1 MTQEKISE
9 IVIST
14 LKNHCQQNGIE
25 CELNAHTVLIGSNSL
40 LNSLGLVSFIVDVET
55 AFLEENIEIS
65 LTSESAMSSR
75 ISPFRS
81 VGALCN
87 FIANQIQNNG

>member
-9 IVIST
+9 IVISI
-14 LKNHCQQNGIE
+14 LKTHCEQKGLS
-25 CELNAHTVLIGSNSL
+25 CELDTHTPLIGSDRIFDSI
-40 LNSLGLVSFIVDVET
+40 GLVSFIVDVEA
-55 AFLEENIEIS
+55 AFLDESIDIS

-75 ISPFRS
+75 ISPFRT

-87 FIANQIQNNG
+87 FIANQLSNNG